1 MKFNVIGSLIAV
13 VAAMVAQ
20 GAYAQASSPT
30 RAAVKAEA
38 AAAEKKGEIKAG
50 EQSPIADKAGAKS
63 DKTRDQRKAE
73 TKEAIKKGE
82 TPKAGEA
89 GEVVKPGKSE
99 KTRDQRKAETKEAI
113 KKGETLPAGEAG
125 TPKK

>member
-1 MKFNVIGSLIAV
+1 MKFNVVGSLIAV
-13 VAAMVAQ
+13 VAALVAQ
-20 GAYAQASSPT
+20 GAYAQATAP
-30 RAAVKAEA
+30 
-38 AAAEKKGEIKAG
+38 KGGTDVKAG
-50 EQSPIADKAGAKS
+50 EAGQTVKADAKS

-82 TPKAGEA
+82 QPKAGEA
-89 GEVVKPGKSE
+89 GEVVKAGAKSD
-99 KTRDQRKAETKEAI
+99 KTREQRKAETKEAI